1 MLIGTFA
8 ASATTTLQIEKKS
21 QVLQILGTGLSAA
34 NIATLLG
41 STELIE
47 VWNNKGKLI
56 PPMTLKQL
64 ALLNGDEYGIQMSFS
79 QATGGNSST
88 YNVIITFELCDEGSI
103 EKTIYV
109 KLTNALAAQLQLAA
123 IDVTGTTAV
132 KIRNYNFMNIVSPV
146 ELPKNSLCIMPRSGI
161 LQLQKNSDVMSDS
174 EILTHSNRIL
184 RDGALQEI
192 HPVLYNAK
200 ITTPA
205 VAPNAVYQAI
215 AEDMA
220 MGYGSVT
227 TGNVII
233 CTGEDNFVLYPNSS
247 CAVVYCEKQL
257 TKIAQQVKDALVVA
271 GQANNVDTQEFASAV
286 AAVGNIADK
295 QGIDTGSTQ
304 VLANK
309 VVSLLPS
316 VKIAQVTGVKNFNLA
331 SESTTTKGTAK
342 IAKI

>member
-21 QVLQILGTGLSAA
+21 QVLQILGTGLTAA
-34 NIATLLG
+34 NIASLFG
-41 STELIE
+41 SSELIE

-64 ALLNGDEYGIQMSFS
+64 ALLNGDEYSLQMSYS
-79 QATGGNSST
+79 QATGGGSST

-109 KLTNALAAQLQLAA
+109 KLTNALAKQLQLAA

-146 ELPKNSLCIMPRSGI
+146 ELPKNSLCIMPRNGI

-184 RDGALQEI
+184 RDGTLQEI
-192 HPVLYNAK
+192 HPVLYDAK
-200 ITTPA
+200 LTNPVA
-205 VAPNAVYQAI
+205 VANSVYQSI

-220 MGYGSVT
+220 MGYGSASA
-227 TGNVII
+227 GNVII
-233 CTGEDNFVLYPNSS
+233 CTGNDNFVLYPNSS
-247 CAVVYCEKQL
+247 CSVVYCEKQL
-257 TKIAQQVKDALVVA
+257 TKIAQQVQDALVVA
-271 GQANNVDTQEFASAV
+271 GQANNVDSQEFASAV

-295 QGIDTGSTQ
+295 QGISTTGTQ
-304 VLANK
+304 LLANK
-309 VVSLLPS
+309 VVGLLPS
-316 VKIAQVTGVKNFNLA
+316 VKISQIAGVKNFNLA
-331 SESTTTKGTAK
+331 SESSTTKGTAK